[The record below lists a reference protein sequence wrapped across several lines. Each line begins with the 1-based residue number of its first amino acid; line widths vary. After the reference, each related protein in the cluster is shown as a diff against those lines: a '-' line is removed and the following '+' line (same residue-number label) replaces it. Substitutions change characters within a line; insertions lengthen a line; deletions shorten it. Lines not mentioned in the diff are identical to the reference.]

1 MPTGTTSYRSG
12 SRAAITLPADTQ
24 EIACSALRPPNTTAT
39 RTLPAC
45 PLITTDPSRATP
57 QPPGGGAD
65 PAVAAAGSSVW
76 EPRQVQDH
84 AAPPGAPATT
94 RAGDRRSHAHPL
106 ALRLAG
112 AAVHLYTASG
122 SVLALLIVIAALE
135 GKVVTALWLGLA
147 TLFIDGTA
155 GMLARRFRVKETL
168 PWFDGA
174 RLDDIVD
181 YLTYVF
187 APVVLLW
194 TTDRLHS
201 GAAGW
206 VLAALPLLAS
216 SYQFCRVDAK
226 TADHFFLG
234 FPSYWNIVAF
244 YVIVLDVAHTV
255 VGVTLAVFSVL
266 VFVPVR
272 YVYPSRTRFLQ
283 GVTLVL
289 TAVWLVTYGLLLL
302 ELPDPNPVVIALS
315 VGYLVYY
322 VGLSLYLTARGAHRR
337 RHAAGSEAGQRA

>member
-1 MPTGTTSYRSG
+1 
-12 SRAAITLPADTQ
+12 
-24 EIACSALRPPNTTAT
+24 
-39 RTLPAC
+39 
-45 PLITTDPSRATP
+45 
-57 QPPGGGAD
+57 
-65 PAVAAAGSSVW
+65 
-76 EPRQVQDH
+76 
-84 AAPPGAPATT
+84 
-94 RAGDRRSHAHPL
+94 L

-135 GKVVTALWLGLA
+135 GNVVTALWLGLA
-147 TLFIDGTA
+147 TLFIDGTD

-194 TTDRLHS
+194 TTDRLPS

-244 YVIVLDVAHTV
+244 YVYVLDL
-255 VGVTLAVFSVL
+255 GPVTTGTIFLVSSVL

-272 YVYPSRTRFLQ
+272 YVYPSRTRAFQNL
-283 GVTLVL
+283 TLAL
-289 TAVWLVTYGLLLL
+289 TALWLVTYAVLVAQ
-302 ELPDPNPVVIALS
+302 LPHPNPIVTALS
-315 VGYLVYY
+315 LAYLVYY
-322 VGLSLYLTARGAHRR
+322 VALSGYLTGTGLRR
-337 RHAAGSEAGQRA
+337 RRPSAGRDSAESSQPG